1 MRSAPRSLR
10 LGAQRIRKS
19 TQSPQQLSPN
29 RPSPE
34 PAENSFVTDV
44 GLNGVLVNEGETKR
58 TFTLQ
63 ALPNAEPIDQIIYVS
78 GDVETRAA
86 GQQNAILSEPIR
98 LRVKATQVSMK

>member
-1 MRSAPRSLR
+1 
-10 LGAQRIRKS
+10 
-19 TQSPQQLSPN
+19 
-29 RPSPE
+29 
-34 PAENSFVTDV
+34 
-44 GLNGVLVNEGETKR
+44 LNGVLVNEGETKR

-78 GDVETRAA
+78 GDVETRAG